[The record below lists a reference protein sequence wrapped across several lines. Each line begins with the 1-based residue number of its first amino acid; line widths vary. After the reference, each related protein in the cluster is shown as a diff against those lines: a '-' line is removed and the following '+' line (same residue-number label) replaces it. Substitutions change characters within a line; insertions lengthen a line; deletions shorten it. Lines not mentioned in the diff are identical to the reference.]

1 MRKPEGRFWHD
12 YALRTH
18 IFALIAVIINLANVG
33 ANIAAAVAYSSM
45 WYCSMAVYYFALG
58 ALRGGML
65 IANKQIGKRFEGG
78 RLALAKTRMYLACGI
93 SLMVFEAA
101 LIYAVSE
108 MVTEKVTS
116 TGEIM
121 AIAIAAYTFYKVILS
136 IVNVK
141 KTSRLHDPALQCLR
155 NINLTDAL
163 VSLLSLQ
170 ITMISVFDSGNGL
183 ARMNGI
189 TGIAVTVITLI
200 IAVVMITQAA
210 RRLKEKEHEQ
220 GR

>member
-1 MRKPEGRFWHD
+1 MRKPGGRFWHD

-121 AIAIAAYTFYKVILS
+121 AIAIAAYTFYKVIIS

-141 KTSRLHDPALQCLR
+141 KNEQTARPRPAMSQEYQPDGRACFTAFTADNHDIRIRRRKRTCADERHYGHCRDGDNSDNSRSDDYAGGKTPEGER
-155 NINLTDAL
+155 T
-163 VSLLSLQ
+163 
-170 ITMISVFDSGNGL
+170 
-183 ARMNGI
+183 
-189 TGIAVTVITLI
+189 
-200 IAVVMITQAA
+200 
-210 RRLKEKEHEQ
+210 
-220 GR
+220 

>member
-1 MRKPEGRFWHD
+1 MRKPEGSFRHD
-12 YALRTH
+12 YTLRTH
-18 IFALIAVIINLANVG
+18 IFALVAVIINLANVG
-33 ANIAAAVAYSSM
+33 VNIAAAVVYSSM
-45 WYCSMAVYYFALG
+45 WYCAMAVYYFALG

-65 IANKQIGKRFEGG
+65 IATKQINNRFEGE

-101 LIYAVSE
+101 LLYAVTE

-121 AIAIAAYTFYKVILS
+121 AIAIAAYTFYKVIVS

-141 KTSRLHDPALQCLR
+141 KASRLRDPALQCLK
-155 NINLTDAL
+155 NINMTDAL

-170 ITMISVFDSGNGL
+170 ITMISVFDSKNEL
-183 ARMNGI
+183 SQMNGI

-210 RRLKEKEHEQ
+210 RRLKEKENEQ